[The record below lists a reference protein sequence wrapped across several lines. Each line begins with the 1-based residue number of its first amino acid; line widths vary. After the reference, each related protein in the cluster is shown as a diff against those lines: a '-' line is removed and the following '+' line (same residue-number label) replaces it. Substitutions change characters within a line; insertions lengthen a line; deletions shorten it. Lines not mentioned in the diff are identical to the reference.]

1 MNVETYQ
8 GDVNKMF
15 GTGFNIPVLYFT
27 QLMGLAF
34 GFSRK
39 ELGIDEEMIS
49 SRPLLEKHL
58 EVMA

>member
-1 MNVETYQ
+1 
-8 GDVNKMF
+8 
-15 GTGFNIPVLYFT
+15 LYFT

-49 SRPLLEKHL
+49 SRTLLEKHL
-58 EVMA
+58 EAIR